1 VAGLVT
7 SFGSGAMTNAIE
19 EIDDAGCILAI
30 GTNTTAAHPIIGH
43 RIRRATQN
51 GTKLIVANPKEI
63 DLVRVADLFIQ
74 HRPGSDVALLMGM
87 ARVIVEEG
95 LLDTD
100 FIEKHCENF
109 DAFKASLDQY
119 TQEMVQEITGVP
131 WQQIVEAARL
141 YATRGPASIF
151 YAMGITQHSHGTD
164 NVMAVA
170 NLALLTGSIGKPSTG
185 VNPLRGQNNV
195 QGACDMGALPNVYPG
210 YQKVTDPAVK
220 AKFESAWNSELSGSI
235 GLTHVEIFD
244 AIYEGKINALYLVGE
259 NPLLTEANAN
269 HVEEALEKLDF
280 LVVQDIFMSETARYA
295 DVVLPAASFAEKEGT
310 FTNTERR
317 VQRVRQAIEPVGD
330 ARPDWWITS
339 QIGQRLSDTG
349 FEFSQPSEIIA
360 EINRLTPSYAG
371 IKYERLENGGLQWPC
386 PSDDHPGTPYLH
398 KGRFARPNGKGQ
410 FIPLAY
416 KASAE
421 SPDEQ
426 YPLLLTTDR
435 SLYHYHSG
443 TMTRRVRGLEILDSH
458 EQLKINQV
466 DAAKLG
472 IADGEMVMV
481 KSRRGQTA
489 VRTKVTDICPPGI
502 VSMTFHF
509 AESPTNVLT
518 NAALDP
524 IAKIPET
531 KVAAVRVEKL
541 NDKA

>member
-1 VAGLVT
+1 
-7 SFGSGAMTNAIE
+7 
-19 EIDDAGCILAI
+19 
-30 GTNTTAAHPIIGH
+30 
-43 RIRRATQN
+43 
-51 GTKLIVANPKEI
+51 
-63 DLVRVADLFIQ
+63 
-74 HRPGSDVALLMGM
+74 
-87 ARVIVEEG
+87 
-95 LLDTD
+95 
-100 FIEKHCENF
+100 
-109 DAFKASLDQY
+109 
-119 TQEMVQEITGVP
+119 
-131 WQQIVEAARL
+131 
-141 YATRGPASIF
+141 
-151 YAMGITQHSHGTD
+151 
-164 NVMAVA
+164 
-170 NLALLTGSIGKPSTG
+170 
-185 VNPLRGQNNV
+185 
-195 QGACDMGALPNVYPG
+195 
-210 YQKVTDPAVK
+210 
-220 AKFESAWNSELSGSI
+220 
-235 GLTHVEIFD
+235 
-244 AIYEGKINALYLVGE
+244 
-259 NPLLTEANAN
+259 
-269 HVEEALEKLDF
+269 
-280 LVVQDIFMSETARYA
+280 
-295 DVVLPAASFAEKEGT
+295 
-310 FTNTERR
+310 
-317 VQRVRQAIEPVGD
+317 VRQAIEPVGD